1 MKRLLSSLLA
11 LMIVF
16 AMGTTYSYAAI
27 SNKQINANIKTKKV
41 PAGTQIKLKVLNPI
55 SSAKAAVGDQF
66 DLMVMENILV
76 NNSVV
81 IPQGSVVRGSLEEV
95 HASKML
101 YKGGAIRLY
110 FDHIV
115 SATGKQVPFYAG
127 VANNANT
134 TIDGALSTK
143 TNYMTALT
151 KTAETTKSIVTTPTT
166 WAWEKGEE
174 LGNGSA
180 KYVFAPV
187 TAIVSAPF
195 AGIYFIGDAIADVF
209 KKGKDFSINQGETI
223 EVQLLKPLD
232 MPVY

>member
-1 MKRLLSSLLA
+1 MKRLLSSLIA

-27 SNKQINANIKTKKV
+27 SNKQINANIKTKRV

-55 SSAKAAVGDQF
+55 SSAKASVGDQF
-66 DLMVMENILV
+66 DLMVIENIKV

-101 YKGGAIRLY
+101 YKGGTIRLY

-151 KTAETTKSIVTTPTT
+151 TPTT

-187 TAIVSAPF
+187 TAIVSAPV
-195 AGIYFIGDAIADVF
+195 AGIYFVGDAIADVF